1 MMCLRTSAKGW
12 RQVGDGFAT
21 YAMTWRRFCDN
32 FFRTKKYYMFKLW
45 RPVCDELAMHART
58 LRYHANVS
66 RQFRDSSRRFGESIR
81 KPIAN
86 SSHPS
91 EIGA

>member
-1 MMCLRTSAKGW
+1 
-12 RQVGDGFAT
+12 
-21 YAMTWRRFCDN
+21 
-32 FFRTKKYYMFKLW
+32 
-45 RPVCDELAMHART
+45 MHART

-91 EIGA
+91 EIGAYDLETWHAASGTQALQLCINDVSISRQI